1 MLRLDWNVVFTIINL
16 IVLYLLLK
24 KFLIGPVVGI
34 MKKRQDM
41 IDSGIENANIKQ
53 AEALELKERYEGV
66 IKGVR
71 EESQMILEKARVNA
85 GKEYLVAVQKA
96 ESDSKRLLTQAE
108 AAIRAERE
116 QILEDLK
123 AEVAS
128 LALVTARKV
137 LAKQSEQEM
146 SQSLYQQFLVEVG
159 EAYDTNSK

>member
-24 KFLIGPVVGI
+24 RFLIGPVVGI

-85 GKEYLVAVQKA
+85 GKEYQVAVQKA